1 MTYQENGDDF
11 VNIFWNFPYDISGP
25 VRSIV
30 ESFTDVRCLWSLSI
44 TCKVCHTL
52 FWIRDLYYK
61 LLVKQCRIQTRILR
75 KLVLRHYPEHK
86 HIINI
91 DFIKDIVRA
100 NGNAIFSIPF
110 VLWRW
115 ENENQPVL
123 LKPLI
128 TKDVVELAM
137 KEKPSLYEAL
147 SRDPIDLPNERYRHF
162 NISKEYFDKYRKD
175 ILGIESTMCINE
187 KPLNINIC
195 RCANCQYNSRFF
207 QNLGVSP
214 FFENYDLGLTA
225 VQRNGYM
232 LFKVPSH
239 HRTKEMLIA
248 AVKHNGLIL
257 KTFFDPW
264 GTTPFYIPF
273 INGMADNI
281 IDELW
286 IEICHYAVQN
296 NARSLN
302 YVPQRYKTEEIMRC
316 ALSSNTYVGD
326 YLTNDFRTSHEKMIS
341 CIKTNLRAFD
351 SADISLRNN
360 IQFVNET
367 SEIIKRF
374 HGKKHCI
381 LDLCGIKI
389 KTNRTLVF
397 KIFKNNPMEYK
408 HLPENMKENISIY
421 NYAIKHWNK
430 AYQYTPYDFK
440 KDFNIT
446 REAVIKDAKN
456 LSHASYKISS
466 NQLLLTLAL
475 QSDSLEDRLRTI
487 FIEKLNET
495 RSS

>member
-1 MTYQENGDDF
+1 MTYQETGDDLENPF
-11 VNIFWNFPYDISGP
+11 LKFPYDISGP
-25 VRSIV
+25 VKSIV
-30 ESFTDVRCLWSLSI
+30 ESFTDVRSLWSLSI

-52 FWIRDLYYK
+52 FWDTELYYR
-61 LLVKQCRIQTRILR
+61 LLVEKCRKQPWILR
-75 KLVLRHYPEHK
+75 KLVLRHYPEHN
-86 HIINI
+86 HLINI

-147 SRDPIDLPNERYRHF
+147 SRHPTDLPNERYRHF
-162 NISKEYFDKYRKD
+162 NISKEYFDKYRED
-175 ILGIESTMCINE
+175 ILGIESTMCIND
-187 KPLNINIC
+187 KPLNMRIC
-195 RCANCQYNSRFF
+195 HCANCQYNLRFS

-214 FFENYDLGLTA
+214 FLENYDLGLTA

-232 LFKVPSH
+232 LFKLPSH

-248 AVKHNGLIL
+248 AVKNNGLIL
-257 KTFFDPW
+257 RNIFEPW
-264 GTTPFYIPF
+264 RTNQFYIPF

-281 IDELW
+281 TDEIW

-296 NARSLN
+296 NAQSLN

-316 ALSSNTYVGD
+316 ALSSNTYVGN
-326 YLTNDFRTSHEKMIS
+326 YLTNEFRTSHEKMIS
-341 CIKTNLRAFD
+341 CIKKNLRAFD

-374 HGKKHCI
+374 DGEKHRI
-381 LDLCGIKI
+381 LNLCGDSIKS
-389 KTNRTLVF
+389 NRALVF
-397 KIFKNNPMEYK
+397 KIFKTNPMEYK
-408 HLPENMKENISIY
+408 YLPQNMKEEISIY
-421 NYAIKHWNK
+421 NYAMKHWSR
-430 AYQYTPYDFK
+430 AYQYSPYEFQ

-487 FIEKLNET
+487 FIEKLNESK
-495 RSS
+495 RS